1 MDPHSTNLYCSG
13 VNGTFISVLKEQ
25 YACICTC
32 IYLQCIGKGQEDR
45 LVVVTYREKLYWEK
59 GDGRAVRRKNLY
71 LSLYRFVAFDC
82 LQ

>member
-1 MDPHSTNLYCSG
+1 MDPHSIKLFCSG
-13 VNGTFISVLKEQ
+13 VNGTFISALKEL

-45 LVVVTYREKLYWEK
+45 LVVVTYRENLYWEK
-59 GDGRAVRRKNLY
+59 GDGRAVMRKKLY
-71 LSLYRFVAFDC
+71 LSLYRFVALDC